1 MPTKPQRLA
10 GTATRDGM
18 MSRGG
23 ANALKVAEWLASVN
37 LSQTETREWPLKTL
51 PRLKGKST
59 QVVVTEYDLPRT
71 MIQPHDVIVDRD
83 GHRLVLGFRSRC
95 SSASWIRRPARSPSI
110 RFPV

>member
-1 MPTKPQRLA
+1 
-10 GTATRDGM
+10 M

-59 QVVVTEYDLPRT
+59 QVVITEYDLPN
-71 MIQPHDVIVDRD
+71 
-83 GHRLVLGFRSRC
+83 S
-95 SSASWIRRPARSPSI
+95 
-110 RFPV
+110 